1 MKRNFVIILG
11 CVLLISVFISVQ
23 ASALTKQ
30 DVQNVLR
37 VELTRYLDGQQTLI
51 GVEDLRSIFGA
62 YKNMPQTG
70 EVSLEGIGIAE
81 SSKEII
87 RTQATS
93 GNGVVQGTLMWGRPN
108 GAYCGDMGHAICGSR
123 NCSETWGICSSNALL
138 INGLKSNGDSCREG
152 YECKSGTC
160 NGSRCTVK
168 PCDSNAQCESGS
180 CSVRSLIN
188 RNKFCTG
195 IGY

>member
-1 MKRNFVIILG
+1 MKKNVAFVLG
-11 CVLLISVFISVQ
+11 CILLMSVFVSIQ
-23 ASALTKQ
+23 ASALNKQ

-51 GVEDLRSIFGA
+51 GIEDLRSIFGA
-62 YKNMPQTG
+62 YKNMPSTG
-70 EVSLEGIGIAE
+70 EISLEGIGIAE

-87 RTQATS
+87 RTQAAS
-93 GNGVVQGTLMWGRPN
+93 GISGSQDTLMKGRPN
-108 GAYCGDMGHAICGSR
+108 GAYCGDAGHSVCGSR
-123 NCSETWGICSSNALL
+123 NCSETWSICSSNSF
-138 INGLKSNGDSCREG
+138 IGSGLKNNGDSCREG

-160 NGSRCTVK
+160 NGRCTVK
-168 PCDSNAQCESGS
+168 PCISNTQCESGS
-180 CSVRSLIN
+180 CAMRSLIN

>member
-1 MKRNFVIILG
+1 MKRNIAVVLVF
-11 CVLLISVFISVQ
+11 VLLVSVFVSMQ

-37 VELTRYLDGQQTLI
+37 VELTRYLDGQQTLVGI
-51 GVEDLRSIFGA
+51 EDLRVIFGA
-62 YKNMPQTG
+62 YRTMPQTG
-70 EVSLEGIGIAE
+70 EVSLEGLGIAE

-93 GNGVVQGTLMWGRPN
+93 DNTGVQGSLMGGRPN
-108 GAYCGDMGHAICGSR
+108 GAYCGDVGNSVCGSR
-123 NCSETWGICSSNALL
+123 NCSETWSICSSNALL
-138 INGLKSNGDSCREG
+138 SNGLKNNGDSCREG
-152 YECKSGTC
+152 YECKSGEC
-160 NGSRCTVK
+160 NGRCTAK
-168 PCDSNAQCESGS
+168 PCTSNTQCESGS